1 MKHLFTIC
9 LVLVGCTTIFAQNT
23 VTTKREVCVESRND
37 LLPMAT
43 LGTVP
48 ANAKFV
54 GNIAPDKTYYCESA
68 KKVTQSA
75 PAAAPV
81 VAPMPSEPAMKM
93 KKPSRRRP
101 DPKR

>member
-1 MKHLFTIC
+1 MNRLFTIC
-9 LVLVGCTTIFAQNT
+9 LIMLGCAQFSFAQNT
-23 VTTKREVCVESRND
+23 VTGKRQICVESRND

-54 GNIAPDKTYYCESA
+54 GNIAPDPTYFCESA
-68 KKVTQSA
+68 KTVQA
-75 PAAAPV
+75 PAAAPIQ
-81 VAPMPSEPAMKM
+81 APVSVPAMKM
-93 KKPSRRRP
+93 QRPTRRRP